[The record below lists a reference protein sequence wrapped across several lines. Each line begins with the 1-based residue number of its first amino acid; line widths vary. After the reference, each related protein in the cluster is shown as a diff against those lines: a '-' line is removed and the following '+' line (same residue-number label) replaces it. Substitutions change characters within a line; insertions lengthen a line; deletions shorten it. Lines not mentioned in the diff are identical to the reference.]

1 MERLFWVCTASALGG
16 GARYLLSLWLFSL
29 AGGGFPWGTL
39 AVNLLGSFL
48 IGGVMGASLLGG
60 SLSELAR
67 LAVAT
72 GFLGGFTTLSALSY
86 ETLRML
92 QEELW
97 GAAAMYIAVTVL
109 GGLAAC
115 AFGWSLA
122 ARLFGH

>member
-1 MERLFWVCTASALGG
+1 MERLLWVCAASALGG

-29 AGGGFPWGTL
+29 VGGGFPWGTL
-39 AVNLLGSFL
+39 SVNLLGSFL

-60 SLSELAR
+60 VLSEVAR
-67 LAVAT
+67 LAIVT

-86 ETLRML
+86 EALRML

-97 GAAAMYIAVTVL
+97 GAASLYVAVTVL

-122 ARLFGH
+122 ARLLGH